1 MEEEKGQNAAAAPI
15 TSENV
20 DLSEDNQAWRM
31 PEPVFRQS
39 SGYLPKGFE
48 KRFGSD
54 ANGAEAVATAEV
66 AAPANTGAE
75 EGSAPAEPPPAAAA
89 VTDIQPQPDLT
100 EEFPAENAFE
110 PAPATPQRSRGMRI
124 FLGLLGIAAMII
136 FAVAFVSL
144 IVYLFF
150 YYPSNSQPF

>member
-1 MEEEKGQNAAAAPI
+1 MEEEKDQNVAAAPD

-39 SGYLPKGFE
+39 SGYLPQGFE
-48 KRFGSD
+48 KRFGSE
-54 ANGAEAVATAEV
+54 ANGAGV
-66 AAPANTGAE
+66 AAAEAAEPGNTGATE
-75 EGSAPAEPPPAAAA
+75 ESAPAEPPPAAPS

-110 PAPATPQRSRGMRI
+110 PAPAKPQRSRGMRI
-124 FLGLLGIAAMII
+124 FLALLGIAAMII

-150 YYPSNSQPF
+150 YYPNNSQPF